1 MLIPKDFVII
11 ETVLLLG
18 FVFVC
23 AFFVAFFINL
33 VTETFAWRYLI
44 SSAILTVVAFW
55 VPNIIGH
62 FLLPPVSWFNG
73 EPQNLRTTIWDNLIY
88 ICALSAVVCFTVWQL
103 IVRRR
108 NCRFPI

>member
-1 MLIPKDFVII
+1 MLWPREFAII

-33 VTETFAWRYLI
+33 VTETFAWRHLI
-44 SSAILTVVAFW
+44 STAVVTVVAFW
-55 VPNIIGH
+55 LPNIIGH
-62 FLLPPVSWFNG
+62 MLLPPVRWFNG
-73 EPQNLRTTIWDNLIY
+73 EPQDLRTAIWDNLIY
-88 ICALSAVVCFTVWQL
+88 VCALSAVACFTVWQL
-103 IVRRR
+103 IARRR